1 MTTKQDS
8 GKVYHIVMF
17 SFADTRSAD
26 EAVKEIKAAQ
36 KTEGYKVVAEAVVI
50 READGTVHI
59 HEPGRGGV
67 GGTVGAVAGGLLGL
81 LGGPVGVLA
90 LAAAGGVAG
99 GVAGHFM
106 GRAIPAED
114 LKKAGESLLP
124 NTSAF
129 MVLVEDIESETLIRD
144 LAIPNANVVTL
155 TVGDELSGVIVSAID
170 AEAGAQPAA
179 AGAATTATTASAGAQ
194 PAVAGS
200 TSAGAIS
207 QPAAP
212 PADQGG
218 TQPAAPS
225 SPPPASAPSS

>member
-1 MTTKQDS
+1 LKEDQSLTTKQGS

-26 EAVKEIKAAQ
+26 EAVKEIKAEQ

-50 READGTVHI
+50 READGSVHI

-67 GGTVGAVAGGLLGL
+67 GGTIGAVAGGLLGL

-99 GVAGHFM
+99 GVAGHFI
-106 GRAIPAED
+106 GRSIPAED
-114 LKKAGESLLP
+114 LKKAGESLPP

-170 AEAGAQPAA
+170 AEAGVA
-179 AGAATTATTASAGAQ
+179 ASAGAQ
-194 PAVAGS
+194 PAIAGTSS
-200 TSAGAIS
+200 TSTAA

-212 PADQGG
+212 PAAQGG

-225 SPPPASAPSS
+225 SPPPASPPSS

>member
-1 MTTKQDS
+1 MTTKQEQ
-8 GKVYHIVMF
+8 GRVYHIVMF
-17 SFADTRSAD
+17 SFADTTSAD
-26 EAVKEIKAAQ
+26 AVVKEIKEAQ

-50 READGTVHI
+50 READGSVHI

-67 GGTVGAVAGGLLGL
+67 GGTIGAVAGGLLGL

-114 LKKAGESLLP
+114 LKKAGESLPP
-124 NTSAF
+124 NSSAF

-155 TVGDELSGVIVSAID
+155 TVGDELSGVIVSAM
-170 AEAGAQPAA
+170 EADTGAPQSA
-179 AGAATTATTASAGAQ
+179 AGASGATGTA
-194 PAVAGS
+194 
-200 TSAGAIS
+200 S
-207 QPAAP
+207 QPAGQ
-212 PADQGG
+212 PAGQSG
-218 TQPAAPS
+218 TQPASPGGT
-225 SPPPASAPSS
+225 PPPTTPPSTG

>member
-1 MTTKQDS
+1 VTTKQES

-17 SFADTRSAD
+17 SFGDTRSAD

-36 KTEGYKVVAEAVVI
+36 KMEGYKVIAEAVVI
-50 READGTVHI
+50 READGSVHI

-67 GGTVGAVAGGLLGL
+67 GGTIGAVAGGLLGL

-170 AEAGAQPAA
+170 AEAGTQPAA
-179 AGAATTATTASAGAQ
+179 AGSS
-194 PAVAGS
+194 S
-200 TSAGAIS
+200 TSTAA
-207 QPAAP
+207 QAAAP
-212 PADQGG
+212 PAAQGG

-225 SPPPASAPSS
+225 SPPPTSAPSN